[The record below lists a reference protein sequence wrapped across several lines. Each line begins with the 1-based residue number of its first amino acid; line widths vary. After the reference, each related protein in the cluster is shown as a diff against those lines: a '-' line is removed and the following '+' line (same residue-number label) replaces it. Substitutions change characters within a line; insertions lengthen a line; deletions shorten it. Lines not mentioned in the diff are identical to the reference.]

1 MHGIFTNPVHEKTK
15 TNEKMI
21 NHFSTMNKMCRRG
34 RNRTFLFRLTYWDLF
49 LRNARILSPTFLQ

>member
-21 NHFSTMNKMCRRG
+21 NHFYTMNKMVGGEGIEPSC
-34 RNRTFLFRLTYWDLF
+34 LD
-49 LRNARILSPTFLQ
+49 